1 MPRLQDEVLI
11 VTCHV
16 DIQANDFITD
26 GWQKKRKKKEEVCG
40 LNPRSFDQNNS
51 KSTKT
56 KYGQN
61 PFHILLNRFIP

>member
-1 MPRLQDEVLI
+1 MD
-11 VTCHV
+11 
-16 DIQANDFITD
+16 D
-26 GWQKKRKKKEEVCG
+26 KRKKERKKERKVCG

-61 PFHILLNRFIP
+61 PFLILLNQFIPQHF

>member
-26 GWQKKRKKKEEVCG
+26 GWQKKKKKKK
-40 LNPRSFDQNNS
+40 
-51 KSTKT
+51 KSVGSIHEASIKIIQRVQRPNTGKT
-56 KYGQN
+56 
-61 PFHILLNRFIP
+61 RFIYS